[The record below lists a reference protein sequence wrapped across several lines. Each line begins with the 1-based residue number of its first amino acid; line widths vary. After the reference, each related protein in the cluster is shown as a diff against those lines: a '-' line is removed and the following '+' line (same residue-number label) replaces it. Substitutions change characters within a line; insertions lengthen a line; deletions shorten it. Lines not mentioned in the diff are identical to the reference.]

1 LAAEG
6 QKGDLLRLVMT
17 SPVTTMDAKG
27 TLGDAARSMVKND
40 IGSVIVVEGKK
51 LVGIITER
59 DITKQVITGESIL
72 KKAVKSVMTA
82 PLVTATPDTPIQE
95 AFELM
100 LKKKI
105 RRLPIIDNNNLIGMV
120 TEKDLMRWVLKVS
133 YEPNIPQHIKMILEA
148 R

>member
-17 SPVTTMDAKG
+17 SPVTTMDANG

-40 IGSVIVVEGKK
+40 IGSIVVVEGKK

-59 DITKQVITGESIL
+59 DITKQVISGENIL
-72 KKAVKSVMTA
+72 KKAVKSVMTSR
-82 PLVTATPDTPIQE
+82 LVTATPDTPIQE

-100 LKKKI
+100 LKRKI

-120 TEKDLMRWVLKVS
+120 TEKDLMKWVLKVS
-133 YEPNIPQHIKMILEA
+133 YEPNIPPHIKMILEA